1 MAVAKIHTIS
11 NDNELTMYIDTTL
24 DPTYKYISIYDD
36 KNDNNLSFSLTD
48 KQMKEWAEF
57 ILRCLENKE

>member
-1 MAVAKIHTIS
+1 MAIAKIHTIS
-11 NDNELTMYIDTTL
+11 NENELTTYIDTKL
-24 DPTYKYISIYDD
+24 NPTYKYIAIYDD

-57 ILRCLENKE
+57 ILRCLENK